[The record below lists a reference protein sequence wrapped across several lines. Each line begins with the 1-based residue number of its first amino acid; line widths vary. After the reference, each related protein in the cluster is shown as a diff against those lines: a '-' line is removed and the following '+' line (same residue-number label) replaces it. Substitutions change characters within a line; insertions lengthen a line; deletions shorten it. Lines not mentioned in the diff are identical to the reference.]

1 MSLERTSTSRYMEE
15 APPAYS
21 SVDGTHS
28 MPAPHLNTLDYLKC
42 RLGMKFSNYNNAL
55 KILIFRHRLR
65 LYELYHMQDHTLPV
79 RIHFIKLGFDAPCEV
94 MDQSV
99 EDCNLQR
106 MKNIEISTIVNQE
119 ISFFVRVYQEGHN
132 GKHPSQKEVIG
143 YFDAWNYA
151 VQYYEA
157 TTLKRT
163 ISCEE

>member
-1 MSLERTSTSRYMEE
+1 MAMSSEGNSISPYEEE

-21 SVDGTHS
+21 SVD
-28 MPAPHLNTLDYLKC
+28 
-42 RLGMKFSNYNNAL
+42 
-55 KILIFRHRLR
+55 
-65 LYELYHMQDHTLPV
+65 DHTLPV
-79 RIHFIKLGFDAPCEV
+79 RTRFIKLGFDAPCEV
-94 MDQSV
+94 MDQSG

-119 ISFFVRVYQEGHN
+119 ISCFVRVYQGGHN
-132 GKHPSQKEVIG
+132 GKHPSQKEVIDS
-143 YFDAWNYA
+143 FDAWNYA